1 MELDLTR
8 LIQFTNDVVSML
20 NMKRLRL
27 LHRGEDIVGRLR
39 VVTIAMKLSDQ
50 LFLPCKVPL
59 AFCHVAFRFV

>member
-1 MELDLTR
+1 
-8 LIQFTNDVVSML
+8 ML